1 MFDTLSDQ
9 IRHDEHVQISNNER
23 LVRWFVVAIVSL
35 LVFGGLYF
43 AIQLLQ

>member
-9 IRHDEHVQISNNER
+9 IRRDEHVQISNNER